1 MAELKGRRLALDDG
15 GRPVVDDGGRLVYVD
30 AATGARIDPDETLV
44 EGQGVEVDPET
55 IPPADLDPENSTPLP
70 PADEN

>member
-30 AATGARIDPDETLV
+30 AETGARLDDEALV
-44 EGQGVEVDPET
+44 EGQGVEVDPT
-55 IPPADLDPENSTPLP
+55 AIPPEDLDPENSTPLP
-70 PADEN
+70 PADET

>member
-30 AATGARIDPDETLV
+30 AATGARLDDDTLV
-44 EGQGVEVDPET
+44 EGQGVEVDPAA
-55 IPPADLDPENSTPLP
+55 IPPEDLDPENSTPLP

>member
-30 AATGARIDPDETLV
+30 AATGARLDDDTLA
-44 EGQGVEVDPET
+44 EGQGVEVDPAA
-55 IPPADLDPENSTPLP
+55 IPPEDLDPENSTPLP

>member
-30 AATGARIDPDETLV
+30 ADTGAR
-44 EGQGVEVDPET
+44 
-55 IPPADLDPENSTPLP
+55 LDDENSTPLP